1 MNVSILMLMLSIS
14 LMRKQIG
21 GMVLVLLV
29 NRKNRV
35 ILQLQRMDSNFL
47 ILDCRMIKKRIPKIN
62 SELDTFYI

>member
-1 MNVSILMLMLSIS
+1 
-14 LMRKQIG
+14 
-21 GMVLVLLV
+21 MVLVLLV